1 MENGKLKVMS
11 RKYQAAKVSFWAM
24 LLLVAPALPAQVDTS
39 DIRYKVG
46 YEIGSW
52 LPFIILAGLFI
63 VMLVMAR
70 RRSEKKE

>member
-1 MENGKLKVMS
+1 
-11 RKYQAAKVSFWAM
+11 M